1 MTNMYRMNMTI
12 IRKMIFLFNM
22 DFYGT
27 KVGNNLVHPPA
38 IAEEKRKFWG
48 RIKEGA
54 SVKSSLV
61 VPRPE
66 KTNAQLGAIW
76 GLMLT
81 RAVLELEDRG
91 YDTSFIYNLPEPT
104 GIAISKDDLC
114 KFFYNACPIY
124 NEVGQNIT
132 LHKADIRQAS
142 KFFED
147 VRNWMASQWS
157 ITIPDP
163 DKNWKET

>member
-1 MTNMYRMNMTI
+1 MG
-12 IRKMIFLFNM
+12 FHSDM
-22 DFYGT
+22 DFYGR
-27 KVGNNLVHPPA
+27 KVGDKLVHPPA

-61 VPRPE
+61 VPRPD

-76 GLMLT
+76 GLMLSQ
-81 RAVLELEDRG
+81 AASELDDRG

-104 GIAISKDDLC
+104 GIAITKDDLC
-114 KFFYNACPIY
+114 KFFYNACPIF
-124 NEVGQNIT
+124 NDDGLIT
-132 LHKADIRQAS
+132 LSKANIPQAS

-147 VRNWMASQWS
+147 VRNWMSTQWQL
-157 ITIPDP
+157 TVPDP
-163 DKNWKET
+163 DIHWREKINKKT